1 LSELQAAF
9 GALHPGQ
16 LVVANLIILAATA
29 VQASVGLGF
38 ALVAVPLLAL
48 VDLAFVPG
56 PSLFVSLFLAL
67 AMTSVGRAAIDK
79 IELLRIAAGV
89 ALGTAGGA
97 VVLVFLRPENMAQLF
112 GALILAAVAIS
123 LTGRQLPLT
132 TANLIGAGTVSGI
145 MGTLSGIHGPPLALV
160 YQRSAPEKTR
170 AMIAAIF
177 LVAFAASLVALHLAG
192 RFGWREAILGAAL
205 MPGLLLGYLLARRF
219 LMFENPAL
227 FRTGVLLVAAVS
239 AIALMFKG

>member
-1 LSELQAAF
+1 
-9 GALHPGQ
+9 
-16 LVVANLIILAATA
+16 LVVANLIVLAATA

-48 VDLAFVPG
+48 VDLDFVPG

-79 IELLRIAAGV
+79 AELLRIAAGV

-97 VVLVFLRPENMAQLF
+97 MVLVFLRPENMAQLF

-160 YQRSAPEKTR
+160 YQS
-170 AMIAAIF
+170 
-177 LVAFAASLVALHLAG
+177 
-192 RFGWREAILGAAL
+192 
-205 MPGLLLGYLLARRF
+205 ARRRR
-219 LMFENPAL
+219 PAP
-227 FRTGVLLVAAVS
+227 
-239 AIALMFKG
+239 